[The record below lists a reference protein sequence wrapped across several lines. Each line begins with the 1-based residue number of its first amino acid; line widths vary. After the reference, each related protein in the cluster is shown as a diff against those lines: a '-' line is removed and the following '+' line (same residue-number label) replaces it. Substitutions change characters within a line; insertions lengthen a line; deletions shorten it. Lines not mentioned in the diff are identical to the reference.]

1 MIIHNWPKARAVI
14 GLLAGLHLAGCA
26 TPPPAVEKTTSQC
39 VANPIGNRSLFARG
53 TFNNWAAND
62 AHQFRY
68 VCNQFSLVT
77 KLSGSHAFK
86 IADDDWSKDADF
98 GGTSFALN
106 TELELKPTG
115 REFKSTFEGYY
126 KLTLNMATNKPTLT
140 VEACATPPLGDT
152 TLFLRGSMNN
162 WTALDEY
169 AFDYQCDGYQLNVSL
184 SSAQEFKI
192 GDAVWSPNTT
202 YGAANGPMALTLGKT
217 ISTAREADAST
228 LHNLQFS
235 FAGEQTIKITFGDQ
249 KHPRLTITPNH
260 EAALAAARITDPI
273 AKSLT
278 HDTRALADKAPFG
291 AVTAGST
298 IAVQLSALPGVSRAT
313 MVVERRKLEGNQE
326 VLGYTE
332 IARVPMVVDSHRATG
347 LTTGPT
353 TWRASTGFSDIGIYG
368 YYFEIEIGETK
379 YLYQNNATSVYWTR
393 ERGNGGVGIVTEPV
407 ANKARIRR
415 FRQTVYDKNFTVP
428 AWARDAVYYYIF
440 PDRFRNGNKGN
451 DQKPGVTTYQDKAV
465 EFHTNWHDKP
475 YRPNSGDGSDAV
487 YNNDFFGGD
496 LAGIIEKLDY
506 IKSVGANTIYMTPV
520 FKAASNH
527 KYDTADYKNI
537 DPHFGGNDDFIKL
550 TKEAASRGIRVI
562 PDTSLNHVGSD
573 SIYFDRYAKHGTKGA
588 FLNARVAADSPY
600 ADWFRFDT
608 TATEPDKQYKGWV
621 GVLDLP
627 EINKS
632 SPSFRKFAYGDK
644 DSVTKLW
651 LDRGAAGWRM
661 DVVPWVPDDFWREWR
676 AAVKSHKPDAITIA
690 ETWFDSSK
698 FFLGDTFDSTMNYIF
713 RNTVLDYANGG
724 KANVLYQNIE
734 WIREAYPPQ
743 AFYAL
748 MNLVSSHD
756 QARALH
762 LFGYKEGAT
771 PEDISRAK
779 QRLKLATFFQMTF
792 PGAPAIYYG
801 DEVGVTGGDDPYNRA
816 TYPWADLGGKPDT
829 ALLAEFQ
836 AMTKMR
842 RDHAVLRHGTISAP
856 IYSDANVIVLTRR
869 LENSFALVATN
880 NAVTA
885 KTVRVT
891 LPDGVRDITL
901 TEALTGAA
909 IRVEGNTFTLNVPP
923 VFGVVLV
930 GRVGG

>member
-1 MIIHNWPKARAVI
+1 MRRIHSFAIHALCAAALITLAIAAEPTQRPNIILCMTDDQGWGDVSYN
-14 GLLAGLHLAGCA
+14 GLKHIQTPNLDAMAAAGLRF
-26 TPPPAVEKTTSQC
+26 
-39 VANPIGNRSLFARG
+39 NRFYSAHPSCSPTRASVMTGRHPFRDG
-53 TFNNWAAND
+53 TFWPGMPLRKQEMTLAQAVKR
-62 AHQFRY
+62 AGYATGHFG
-68 VCNQFSLVT
+68 
-77 KLSGSHAFK
+77 KWHLSG
-86 IADDDWSKDADF
+86 
-98 GGTSFALN
+98 GQPGM
-106 TELELKPTG
+106 G
-115 REFKSTFEGYY
+115 
-126 KLTLNMATNKPTLT
+126 
-140 VEACATPPLGDT
+140 
-152 TLFLRGSMNN
+152 
-162 WTALDEY
+162 
-169 AFDYQCDGYQLNVSL
+169 
-184 SSAQEFKI
+184 
-192 GDAVWSPNTT
+192 
-202 YGAANGPMALTLGKT
+202 
-217 ISTAREADAST
+217 
-228 LHNLQFS
+228 
-235 FAGEQTIKITFGDQ
+235 
-249 KHPRLTITPNH
+249 
-260 EAALAAARITDPI
+260 
-273 AKSLT
+273 
-278 HDTRALADKAPFG
+278 RALPASDPLHPGNFG
-291 AVTAGST
+291 FD
-298 IAVQLSALPGVSRAT
+298 
-313 MVVERRKLEGNQE
+313 E
-326 VLGYTE
+326 
-332 IARVPMVVDSHRATG
+332 
-347 LTTGPT
+347 
-353 TWRASTGFSDIGIYG
+353 W
-368 YYFEIEIGETK
+368 
-379 YLYQNNATSVYWTR
+379 
-393 ERGNGGVGIVTEPV
+393 
-407 ANKARIRR
+407 
-415 FRQTVYDKNFTVP
+415 FTVSNWFDTDWTFSRHGP
-428 AWARDAVYYYIF
+428 PV
-440 PDRFRNGNKGN
+440 KG
-451 DQKPGVTTYQDKAV
+451 
-465 EFHTNWHDKP
+465 
-475 YRPNSGDGSDAV
+475 SGDGSDAV

-537 DPHFGGNDDFIKL
+537 DPHVGGNDDFIKL

-661 DVVPWVPDDFWREWR
+661 DVVPWVPDDFWRAWR

-724 KANVLYQNIE
+724 TANVLYQNIE

-856 IYSDANVIVLTRR
+856 IYSDANVIVLARR

-885 KTVRVT
+885 KSVHVT

-901 TEALTGAA
+901 TEALTAAA